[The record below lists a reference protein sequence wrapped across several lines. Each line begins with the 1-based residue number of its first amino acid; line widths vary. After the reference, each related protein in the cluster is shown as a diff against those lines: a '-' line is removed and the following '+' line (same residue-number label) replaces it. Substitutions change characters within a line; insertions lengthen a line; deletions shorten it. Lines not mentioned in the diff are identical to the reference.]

1 MNTQL
6 KMKDASIRRLRM
18 NRYLLSLSMPAIPGP
33 FQEPERLAPK
43 TVCPHCKRL
52 ATCYT
57 FDAGG
62 HRIATWHCLQHGD
75 IVPVRSAV
83 VNHA

>member
-1 MNTQL
+1 MNTQ
-6 KMKDASIRRLRM
+6 MKNVNARRLRM
-18 NRYLLSLSMPAIPGP
+18 NRYLLSLSMPPIPGP
-33 FQEPERLAPK
+33 FQEPECLIQKA
-43 TVCPHCKRL
+43 VCPHCKRP
-52 ATCYT
+52 AKCYT